1 MINEQMMIAVPSAHN
16 SGNTNV
22 GSSALQLSQIKVDE
36 DYCKKWNETMNDFVV
51 LTKNGELISNSL
63 YRVGGM
69 GGKPDSKN
77 YFMLLKYV
85 EDYYSADIMRMSKSK
100 DSKHLSGRWC
110 IIDKN
115 GIEKVV
121 FESFKSPYLVN
132 GSCIYSLDSKYYNI
146 ETGELYCYA
155 STSMQS
161 NEFLFLENR
170 YDDDKSKRGVMKIS
184 KKTGIWELFG

>member
-1 MINEQMMIAVPSAHN
+1 MYAVIQKDDGLPSFVN
-16 SGNTNV
+16 YVDSSG
-22 GSSALQLSQIKVDE
+22 LQLSQIKVDE
-36 DYCKKWNETMNDFVV
+36 DYCKKWNERMTDFVV

-69 GGKPDSKN
+69 GGKPDGKN

-100 DSKHLSGRWC
+100 DSKHLSGQWC

-121 FESFKSPYLVN
+121 FESFKSPYLVKD
-132 GSCIYSLDSKYYNI
+132 SCIYSIDQTYYNI
-146 ETGELYCYA
+146 ETGELYCKAYTQM
-155 STSMQS
+155 SSSQYLFLS
-161 NEFLFLENR
+161 NE
-170 YDDDKSKRGVMKIS
+170 YDDDKSRRGVIKID
-184 KKTGIWELFG
+184 KKTGTWELFN